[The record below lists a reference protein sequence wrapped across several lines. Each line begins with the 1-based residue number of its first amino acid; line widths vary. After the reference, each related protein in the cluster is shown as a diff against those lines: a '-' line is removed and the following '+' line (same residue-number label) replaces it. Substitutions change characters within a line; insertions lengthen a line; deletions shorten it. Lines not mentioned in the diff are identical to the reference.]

1 MWWPLEKFC
10 FLYWYVLHSA
20 CLSVLKTKNNRQLST
35 ASTSTQLRMANDEV
49 VVALLAPSSRAM
61 NIDQYAIS
69 YHCRQVGVPLVCVLH
84 YVSWGW
90 DMGLGMK
97 RGILNVFIIL
107 KKQQSIMTQWLV
119 KIRIG
124 DYWEDEAILGPPA

>member
-10 FLYWYVLHSA
+10 LLYWYVLHSA

-35 ASTSTQLRMANDEV
+35 ASTSTQLRMADDEV

-69 YHCRQVGVPLVCVLH
+69 YHCMQVGVSLVCVLH
-84 YVSWGW
+84 YVS
-90 DMGLGMK
+90 
-97 RGILNVFIIL
+97 
-107 KKQQSIMTQWLV
+107 
-119 KIRIG
+119 
-124 DYWEDEAILGPPA
+124 